1 MEARTFEGE
10 YCILKTLYTQMTV
23 LSSFNVLPYKLI
35 APERLENVTTDI
47 SPDFR
52 EVIVSDLVNYWGGF
66 QQEFNRLNG
75 G

>member
-1 MEARTFEGE
+1 
-10 YCILKTLYTQMTV
+10 MTV
-23 LSSFNVLPYKLI
+23 LSSFNKLPYELI
-35 APERLENVTTDI
+35 ATERLENVTTDI

-52 EVIVSDLVNYWGGF
+52 EVSVSDLVNYWGGF